1 MTAKTVTTDS
11 KIFTIREMTVTEMRD
26 WWNRVTMPGHAC
38 DVVNEFAVPGISLDD
53 LAILCDCTASDF
65 DDLTYR
71 ELDAILTATKEIN
84 PHIFRMRDLLN
95 DSCAKLTEIL
105 GEAFGGLVKEELQ

>member
-1 MTAKTVTTDS
+1 MTTKTVTTAS
-11 KIFTIREMTVTEMRD
+11 KTFTIREMTVNEMRD

-53 LAILCDCTASDF
+53 LAILCDCSANEF
-65 DDLTYR
+65 DGLTYR
-71 ELDAILTATKEIN
+71 ELAAILTAAKELN

-95 DSCAKLTEIL
+95 ESCAKLTEIL
-105 GEAFGGLVKEELQ
+105 GEAFGGMVKEGLQ

>member
-1 MTAKTVTTDS
+1 MTTKSVTTDA
-11 KIFTIREMTVTEMRD
+11 KKFTIREMTVTEMRE

-53 LAILCDCTASDF
+53 LAILCDCAANDF
-65 DDLTYR
+65 DALTCR
-71 ELDAILTATKEIN
+71 ELDAILTAAKEMN

-95 DSCAKLTEIL
+95 ESCAKLTEIL
-105 GEAFGGLVKEELQ
+105 GEAFGGLVREELK